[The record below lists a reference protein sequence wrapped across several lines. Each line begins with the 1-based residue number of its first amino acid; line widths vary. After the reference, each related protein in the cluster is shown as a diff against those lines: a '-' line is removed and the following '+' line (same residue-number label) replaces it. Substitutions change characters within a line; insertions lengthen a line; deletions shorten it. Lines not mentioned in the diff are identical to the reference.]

1 MALLPSLDWEGPSG
15 EHTPLR
21 TYLRS
26 LAATEQCGDAREES
40 FYPCL
45 RDLLL
50 DHAERTGRRGA
61 AVTVIPRKTAEC
73 LLDFQ
78 VWSGPH
84 QVAGYVE
91 AKRPGTDLDRAA
103 QSAQVRRYLATF
115 PNLIL
120 TDFYEL
126 RLYRNGQAA
135 GQAGVG
141 WGEDGRPGGG
151 EDLARLLDDFFAFC
165 TPGLRSYASLATALA
180 GRARVLAARI
190 EERLLRE
197 EAGEA
202 RTRLTGFFEAFKTFL
217 LSGLTVREFA
227 DLYAQTVT
235 YGLLAARWHA
245 PESFDPHSAFANIP
259 LGSGILREVFQ
270 YITLGSPPPEIDWI
284 IGDLTGL
291 LGGSS
296 IFGRRAWDVYED
308 KHRDPVHHFYETF
321 LASYN
326 RELRA
331 RRGVY
336 YTPLP
341 VVAWIVRSV
350 HWLLQTRFSRPGGLA
365 DPSVTLLD
373 PAAGT
378 MTFVA
383 EACRVAVDA
392 HRRAAGSGGVP
403 ALLRDHL
410 LPHFQAFELMMA
422 PYAIGHLKM
431 SLFLEQHGYRLA
443 DGERVHLYLADALRQ
458 DDPPQTSLPYVDALA
473 QEAQAAARIKSEE
486 RIFVVLGNPPW
497 SGTSA
502 NRGAWIQDLLKGY
515 TLPDG
520 SRDEGYYRADGR
532 PLGERNPKW
541 LQDDYVKFLRFAQW
555 KIDQNGEGIVAFVTN
570 HGWLDNPTFRGMR
583 QSLLR
588 TFDEV
593 FVLDLHGNR
602 RKGERR
608 PDGQPDD
615 NVFDDIEQGVAIT
628 LLVKKPGLPKRILRA
643 DLWGNR
649 LWKRRWLD
657 TTSAQTTLWA
667 LLSPSSHLL
676 VASDAGI
683 EEEYRRGVPLPEIFP
698 IHSVGIVTGRDAAV
712 TGCDRAELMERV
724 RSLRCALWR
733 GGPIDPAWKLD
744 AAAMDRARRDGLW
757 ERRFTPYLPRPFDRR
772 WLFYADYLVERPR
785 EAVMRHLRG
794 GGNLALIAPR
804 QHKEEPG
811 ALVTD
816 RIAGHK
822 AVSAY
827 DINYVFPLWL
837 DPPQGTIGQS
847 RIDGRVPNLAPGL
860 LCRLAEV
867 LGEEP
872 APEDVLGYV
881 YAVLYSP
888 SYRTRYA
895 DLLRRDFPRIPFPE
909 EREPFLRL
917 AALGRELVGLHLLT
931 DPRLDGSPVRFV
943 GDGGRPLGKTR
954 ATLRHY
960 RPDER
965 RVYVNAE
972 GLCFEGIEPAVWSYQ
987 LGGHQVLDRWLQ
999 GRAGRV
1005 LGLEEIRDFRRA
1017 AEALRLTL
1025 EVQRRID
1032 EV

>member
-1 MALLPSLDWEGPSG
+1 MRAVTPLSFPAWQNRSG
-15 EHTPLR
+15 EPSPLDV
-21 TYLRS
+21 YLRS
-26 LAATEQCGDAREES
+26 LAEAEWRGDAREES

-50 DHAERTGRRGA
+50 AHAETTGRKGA

-78 VWSGPH
+78 VWQGPH

-91 AKRPGTDLDRAA
+91 AKRPGTDLDQAA
-103 QSAQVRRYLATF
+103 KSPQVRRYLATF

-120 TDFYEL
+120 TDFSEL

-135 GQAGVG
+135 GRAVVG
-141 WGEDGRPGGG
+141 WGEDGRPVGAD
-151 EDLARLLDDFFAFC
+151 ELARLLDDFFAFC
-165 TPGLRSYASLATALA
+165 APSPRSYASLATALA

-197 EAGEA
+197 AAGEA
-202 RTRLTGFFEAFKTFL
+202 RTKLTGFFEAFRTFL
-217 LSGLTVREFA
+217 LSGLTESQFA

-235 YGLLAARWHA
+235 YGLLAARWQA
-245 PESFDPHSAFANIP
+245 PESFDPHCAFENIP

-284 IGDLTGL
+284 VGDIAGL
-291 LGGSS
+291 LAGSS
-296 IFGRRAWDVYED
+296 ISGRRAWGAYED
-308 KHRDPVHHFYETF
+308 PHRDPVHHFYETF
-321 LASYN
+321 LAAYDG
-326 RELRA
+326 ELRA

-341 VVAWIVRSV
+341 VVSWIVRSV
-350 HWLLQTRFSRPGGLA
+350 HWLLRTRFGLPGGLA
-365 DPSVTLLD
+365 DPGVTLLD

-392 HRRAAGSGGVP
+392 HRSTAGSGGVP

-443 DGERVHLYLADALRQ
+443 DGERVHLYLTDALSK
-458 DDPPQTSLPYVDALA
+458 DDPPQTNLPYVDALA

-502 NRGAWIQDLLKGY
+502 NRGEWIQDLLKGH
-515 TLPDG
+515 G
-520 SRDEGYYRADGR
+520 GYYQVDGK
-532 PLGERNPKW
+532 PLKERNPKW

-608 PDGQPDD
+608 PDGTPDD

-649 LWKRRWLD
+649 LRKRHRLD
-657 TTSAQTTLWA
+657 NSSAETLAWTQ
-667 LLSPSSHLL
+667 LSPAASLL
-676 VASDAGI
+676 VASDAGL
-683 EEEYRRGVPLPEIFP
+683 EEEYRRGLPLPEIFP
-698 IHSVGIVTGRDAAV
+698 IHGVGIVTGRDARV
-712 TGCDRAELMERV
+712 TGCDRAELREEV
-724 RSLRCALWR
+724 RLLRCALWR
-733 GGPIDPAWKLD
+733 GGPIDPSWKLD
-744 AAAMDRARRDGLW
+744 AAGRDRARRDALW
-757 ERRFTPYLPRPFDRR
+757 EQRFVPYLPRPFDRR

-785 EAVMRHLRG
+785 EAMMRHLRS

-816 RIAGHK
+816 RLAGHK

-827 DINYVFPLWL
+827 DINYVFPLWR
-837 DPPQGTIGQS
+837 DPDGQS
-847 RIDGRVPNLAPGL
+847 RIEGRVPNLVPGL
-860 LCRLAEV
+860 VRRLAEV
-867 LGEEP
+867 LGDEP
-872 APEDVLGYV
+872 SPEDVLGYV

-888 SYRTRYA
+888 AYRERYA
-895 DLLRRDFPRIPFPE
+895 DLLRRDFPRIPLPG
-909 EREPFLRL
+909 EREPFVRL
-917 AALGRELVGLHLLT
+917 AALGRELIGLHLLT
-931 DPRLDGSPVRFV
+931 DPRLGSSPMRFV
-943 GDGGRPLGKTR
+943 GDGSQRLGKTR

-960 RPDER
+960 RPEER

-972 GLCFEGIEPAVWSYQ
+972 GLCFEGLEPAVWCYQ
-987 LGGHQVLDRWLQ
+987 IGGHQVLDRWLQ
-999 GRAGRV
+999 SRAGRV
-1005 LGLEEIRDFRRA
+1005 LGLDEIRDFRHT

-1025 EVQRRID
+1025 EAQRRID
-1032 EV
+1032 ER